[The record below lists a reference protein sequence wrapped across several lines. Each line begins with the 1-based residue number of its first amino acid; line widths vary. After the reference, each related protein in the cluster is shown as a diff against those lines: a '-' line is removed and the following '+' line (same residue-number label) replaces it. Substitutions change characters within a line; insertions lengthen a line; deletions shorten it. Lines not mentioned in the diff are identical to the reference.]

1 MVARLLWEQDAAG
14 SNPVTS
20 TSLSVRKGFCEHFFF
35 FKSVMSTRAKLGLDA
50 NRIPGSAFY
59 LSFCLRCFCYSSTQ
73 DTPHCKT
80 GFTNDLAFS
89 EWSERS
95 PAALLRKIFQMLQL
109 VEKYGYTLF

>member
-20 TSLSVRKGFCEHFFF
+20 TKLS
-35 FKSVMSTRAKLGLDA
+35 LDA
-50 NRIPGSAFY
+50 NRIPDSAFY
-59 LSFCLRCFCYSSTQ
+59 LSFCLRCFFIPSTQ

-95 PAALLRKIFQMLQL
+95 PAALLSKDFPNAPSCREIWLYALQGKKTIKTRL
-109 VEKYGYTLF
+109 KSHTSN